1 MQNHRLQFAKQKK
14 KQPKKPLLCFNE
26 NKNLIS
32 CIVNILLSSPI
43 KFSGYDVTGSS
54 PCFFLQN
61 IPQGNFS
68 SVKYKNFNIT
78 YTSIEK
84 LNASEHW
91 NMEALFPF
99 KNLK

>member
-1 MQNHRLQFAKQKK
+1 MQNHRLQFATKKTPKNLFCVLMKK
-14 KQPKKPLLCFNE
+14 KPYTCV
-26 NKNLIS
+26 S

-78 YTSIEK
+78 YTSTEK
-84 LNASEHW
+84 LNASEH
-91 NMEALFPF
+91 
-99 KNLK
+99 

>member
-14 KQPKKPLLCFNE
+14 PQKTFVVFNE

-78 YTSIEK
+78 YPSIEK
-84 LNASEHW
+84 LNASEH
-91 NMEALFPF
+91 
-99 KNLK
+99 